1 MLIEPHLE
9 GSGREGRR
17 SGWIEV
23 ICGSMFSG
31 KTEELIRRL
40 NRAVIAGQKVEIF
53 KPAIERRYH
62 SENVVS
68 HNDRSIRSTPVQFAS
83 DIVLL
88 AGNSQVVGVDEA
100 QFFDSE
106 IVNVTV
112 SLANQGKR
120 VILAGLDMDF
130 QGRPFGSMP
139 QLMAVAEFVT
149 KIHAICMNCGD
160 VASYSFRT
168 SLGREKIML
177 GEKEAY
183 EARCRKCFWE
193 AMGNEKK

>member
-1 MLIEPHLE
+1 
-9 GSGREGRR
+9 
-17 SGWIEV
+17 
-23 ICGSMFSG
+23 MFSG

-53 KPAIERRYH
+53 KPAIEKRYH
-62 SENVVS
+62 DKNVVS
-68 HNDRSIRSTPVQFAS
+68 HNDRSIRSTPVQFA
-83 DIVLL
+83 DDVVLL
-88 AGNSQVVGVDEA
+88 AGESQVVGIDEA

-106 IVNVTV
+106 IVNV
-112 SLANQGKR
+112 SIALANKGKR

-130 QGRPFGSMP
+130 MGKPFGSMP

-160 VASYSFRT
+160 VASYSYRT
-168 SLGREKIML
+168 SLGKEKIML

-193 AMGNEKK
+193 AMGNDKK

>member
-9 GSGREGRR
+9 GSGRESRR

-53 KPAIERRYH
+53 KPAIEKRYH
-62 SENVVS
+62 DKNVVS
-68 HNDRSIRSTPVQFAS
+68 HNDRSIRSTPVQFA
-83 DIVLL
+83 DDVVLL
-88 AGNSQVVGVDEA
+88 AGESQVVGIDEA

-106 IVNVTV
+106 IVNV
-112 SLANQGKR
+112 SIALANKGKR

-130 QGRPFGSMP
+130 MGKPFGSMP

-160 VASYSFRT
+160 VASYSYRT
-168 SLGREKIML
+168 SLGKEKIML
-177 GEKEAY
+177 GEKETY

-193 AMGNEKK
+193 AMGNDKK

>member
-9 GSGREGRR
+9 GSGRESRR

-53 KPAIERRYH
+53 KPAIEKRYH
-62 SENVVS
+62 DKNVVS
-68 HNDRSIRSTPVQFAS
+68 HNDRSIRSTPVQFA
-83 DIVLL
+83 DDVILL
-88 AGNSQVVGVDEA
+88 AGESQVVGIDEA
-100 QFFDSE
+100 QFFDDE
-106 IVNVTV
+106 IVNVSV
-112 SLANQGKR
+112 ALANKGKR

-130 QGRPFGSMP
+130 MGKPFGCMP

-160 VASYSFRT
+160 VASYSYRT
-168 SLGREKIML
+168 SLGNNKIML

-193 AMGNEKK
+193 AMGNDKK

>member
-9 GSGREGRR
+9 GSGRESRR

-53 KPAIERRYH
+53 KPAIEKRYH
-62 SENVVS
+62 DKNVVS
-68 HNDRSIRSTPVQFAS
+68 HNDRSIRSTPVQFA
-83 DIVLL
+83 DDVVLL
-88 AGNSQVVGVDEA
+88 AGESQVVGIDEA
-100 QFFDSE
+100 QFFDDE
-106 IVNVTV
+106 IVNVSV
-112 SLANQGKR
+112 ALANKGKR

-130 QGRPFGSMP
+130 MGKPFGCMP

-160 VASYSFRT
+160 VASYSYRT
-168 SLGREKIML
+168 SLGNNKIML

-193 AMGNEKK
+193 AMGNDKK